1 MRIARLL
8 VGFCAGT
15 MLASCVS
22 ASRQTEDVLRGQVS
36 LGKPIP
42 ENALL
47 PIMARNHVPAVSI
60 AVVRGGEI
68 GWARGYGVR
77 EAGGSDRVDDKTLFQ
92 AASIS
97 KPVTAA
103 AALRMVEAGELS
115 LDEDV
120 NRGLR
125 TWKVPGNDLTARRPV
140 TLRELLSHTAGLT
153 VHGFPG
159 YGEAEVLPTL
169 VQILNGVKP
178 ANTEPIRVD
187 IEPGT
192 KFRYSGGGYVV
203 AQQLMMD
210 VAATP
215 FPELMRKLVL
225 EPAGM
230 TSSTFEQPLP
240 KEWRAQAAVGHRTD
254 GKPVAG
260 KWHVY
265 PEMAAAGLWTTP
277 TDLARFAIEIRRAY
291 KGLSDRLLSQA
302 MAKVMLTRQLD
313 DYGLGFAVP
322 SAGVFRFQHGGGN
335 EGYRCFLVLSVESGD
350 GVAVMTNGDSGEVLF
365 KAIIA
370 AIGAAYGWSV

>member
-1 MRIARLL
+1 MRTTRLL
-8 VGFCAGT
+8 IGFCVGA

-22 ASRQTEDVLRGQVS
+22 ASRRAEDALSGQVTR
-36 LGKPIP
+36 GKPIP
-42 ENALL
+42 EAALL
-47 PIMARNHVPAVSI
+47 RIMSQNHVPAVSV
-60 AVVRGGEI
+60 AVVCGGAI
-68 GWARGYGVR
+68 DWAKGYGVLK
-77 EAGGSDRVDDKTLFQ
+77 AGGSDIVDDRTLFQ

-97 KPVTAA
+97 KPVTAT

-120 NRGLR
+120 NMRLQ
-125 TWKVPGNDLTARRPV
+125 TWKVPANEFTARRPV
-140 TLRELLSHTAGLT
+140 TLRELLSHSAGLT

-159 YGEAEVLPTL
+159 YAEGAVLPTL

-178 ANTEPIRVD
+178 ANTEPICVD

-192 KFRYSGGGYVV
+192 KFRYSGGGFVV
-203 AQQLMMD
+203 AQQLMID

-215 FPELMRKLVL
+215 FPELVRKLVL

-240 KEWRAQAAVGHRTD
+240 QNRQAQAAAGHRSD

-260 KWHVY
+260 QWHVY
-265 PEMAAAGLWTTP
+265 PEIAAAGLWTTP

-302 MAKVMLTRQLD
+302 MAKAMLTRQLS

-335 EGYRCFLVLSVESGD
+335 EGYRCFLVLSVETGD

-365 KAIIA
+365 QAIIA
-370 AIGAAYGWSV
+370 AIGAAYGWNV